1 MLDKIFKKI
10 RRKRVIWDMK
20 RGYLKRLEIELLM
33 EDWITK
39 RIMEGQ
45 TGRRDELVKKQ
56 AEIQE
61 LKLFIDYIKTL

>member
-1 MLDKIFKKI
+1 
-10 RRKRVIWDMK
+10 MK